1 MTNANH
7 TVDTSRPKSGQ
18 QLIKERVNALIQNKK
33 SDPWNHYKR
42 RIKQR
47 TKNILRGQN
56 YTCNQCLALEI
67 QNRTIWTNKKVNLSH
82 MKDANN
88 MITDEAGNKCG
99 ETGDTG
105 HQFVECERKKYGHAF
120 NQSTKTAAH
129 LETIQK

>member
-1 MTNANH
+1 
-7 TVDTSRPKSGQ
+7 
-18 QLIKERVNALIQNKK
+18 
-33 SDPWNHYKR
+33 
-42 RIKQR
+42 
-47 TKNILRGQN
+47 
-56 YTCNQCLALEI
+56 
-67 QNRTIWTNKKVNLSH
+67 